1 MQYLYSYRFRVT
13 TDPNDKDSIYFPD
26 LIGAQL
32 GIKEAKDNI
41 RQFLEREETKIQK
54 VKDDIPNMINL
65 INTYFGDKQ

>member
-13 TDPNDKDSIYFPD
+13 TDLNDKNSIYFPD

-54 VKDDIPNMINL
+54 IKDDIPNMINL
-65 INTYFGDKQ
+65 INAYFGGKQ

>member
-1 MQYLYSYRFRVT
+1 MQSLIYYNVSL
-13 TDPNDKDSIYFPD
+13 DPNYKDSIYLPD

-54 VKDDIPNMINL
+54 IKDDIPNMISL
-65 INTYFGDKQ
+65 INTYFGGKQ